1 MDCNEYFEIREDV
14 VLPFWFMT
22 ITCNVTEKCRHEA
35 PAITHVDGTARP
47 QLISRDVNPTY
58 FKLGG
63 LAMLAIGNF
72 IVT

>member
-1 MDCNEYFEIREDV
+1 
-14 VLPFWFMT
+14 MT
-22 ITCNVTEKCRHEA
+22 ITCDVIEKCWREA

-58 FKLGG
+58 FRLGG
-63 LAMLAIGNF
+63 LAMLTIGNF